1 MLTALRR
8 RMIAACMALTA
19 FASVPIVRAAEFVT
33 LSNGFVESC
42 DHHSLVNGHV
52 RLYLTAGEDNYIEL
66 DPGQIASVSSV
77 PDPPMTTLS
86 SSPGAPAS
94 QLNAADLN
102 QMLVRAGRS
111 HNLDVDLLASIVK
124 TESGGNAHA
133 VSRAGA
139 EGLMQLMPD
148 TAASLGVQ
156 NRFEPGE
163 NIQGGSAYLDTLLT
177 RYHDNL
183 ALALAAYNAGPQA
196 VDRYRG
202 VPPYPE
208 TRAYVA
214 RVIHEFNGRV
224 LARQA
229 AARRA
234 ATQRASK

>member
-1 MLTALRR
+1 MIDKFSGYAGLPPNFKLPDFSSMERSLSQRVERFEHFFDSPDAVMAQLARAFGPHEASPSLTTNKPAESHL
-8 RMIAACMALTA
+8 
-19 FASVPIVRAAEFVT
+19 VP
-33 LSNGFVESC
+33 SN
-42 DHHSLVNGHV
+42 
-52 RLYLTAGEDNYIEL
+52 
-66 DPGQIASVSSV
+66 
-77 PDPPMTTLS
+77 
-86 SSPGAPAS
+86 APADNVS
-94 QLNAADLN
+94 EADLK
-102 QMLVRAGRS
+102 
-111 HNLDVDLLASIVK
+111 LLAQKSADKYGVNANLVK
-124 TESGGNAHA
+124 SVINAESGFNPKA
-133 VSRAGA
+133 VSKAGA